1 MPIDGAEAPR
11 GRARSTIPARQ
22 NNGRVPSSPGRH
34 KPAPGGTGPHV
45 HPGAP
50 TGPATDLV
58 LREPEQILDDR
69 ERLAADLH
77 DHVIQRLFAVVMNV
91 ERVAGTLG
99 PGPLAARLEAA
110 VDDLDDTITQL
121 RHAIRRLQQMPQMP
135 PGADDNGAALAGR
148 LLDVI
153 TAVTP
158 ALGFTPFLRFT
169 GLDVPLPQGVD
180 EDLLAVLR
188 EALTN
193 VARHA
198 QAGSTEVEVSATPD
212 RLTVK
217 VTDDGTGIG
226 ADPARHSGLGNM
238 YRRARDHH
246 GAFSVEPLHQSGT
259 RLTWS
264 VPRR

>member
-1 MPIDGAEAPR
+1 MSIDRAEDPR
-11 GRARSTIPARQ
+11 GRARPTIPARH
-22 NNGRVPSSPGRH
+22 NNGRVTSSPGCH
-34 KPAPGGTGPHV
+34 KPVPGGTGPHV

-50 TGPATDLV
+50 TGPVTELV
-58 LREPEQILDDR
+58 LREPEQILEDR

-99 PGPLAARLEAA
+99 RGPLAARLEAA
-110 VDDLDDTITQL
+110 VDDLDDIITQL
-121 RHAIRRLQQMPQMP
+121 RHAIRRLQQMPP
-135 PGADDNGAALAGR
+135 VADDNGVALAGR

-226 ADPARHSGLGNM
+226 TDPARRSGLGNM

-246 GAFSVEPLHQSGT
+246 GAFSVEPLHESGT

-264 VPRR
+264 VPLR